1 MTTVSKSW
9 MLLYEGYQE
18 SAKLYADI
26 ARKILVLLENEADE
40 KMREKLREDGMTA
53 VCESKR
59 FTQLSRELRRKFPL
73 KCVSGGQ

>member
-9 MLLYEGYQE
+9 TLLYEGYQE

-26 ARKILVLLENEADE
+26 AGQILVLLETEADE
-40 KMREKLREDGMTA
+40 KVRQMLREDGRKA
-53 VCESKR
+53 LAESRR
-59 FTQLSRELRRKFPL
+59 FTDLSREIRRKFPL